1 MKLEFGQ
8 FFLLMIIWILV
19 EILKLGL
26 ANIFKFNFSRNVWD
40 FEVDTCSRF
49 WRWNLIKIC
58 VQLVIWTQPSGPLC
72 LWQCFIIRSRFQQH
86 CCSFLYFSSSSL
98 LYVQV
103 KAAFQRFDRNGDD
116 RLNYREFCHMIHMRW
131 QKIWWIFK
139 V

>member
-1 MKLEFGQ
+1 MSLTESVT
-8 FFLLMIIWILV
+8 FFRWLAHLRVFQSYLRWISLACFRPKWLLQRMIDLFYAIPGL
-19 EILKLGL
+19 LKRDVN
-26 ANIFKFNFSRNVWD
+26 NIFVFFCKFNYHHF
-40 FEVDTCSRF
+40 
-49 WRWNLIKIC
+49 
-58 VQLVIWTQPSGPLC
+58 
-72 LWQCFIIRSRFQQH
+72 FIIRSRFQQH